1 MKAIDRLE
9 QLLSF
14 ISGASLSVLAAGV
27 FLQVVMRYVFSY
39 TPFWSEEAFR
49 ILLVWCVMAGAAV
62 SVRDNQH
69 IRVDFIVET
78 LPPGAR
84 RVIYSLI
91 DVATLV
97 FFVAV
102 VVAGYDAVT
111 FNHSM
116 RTVALQWPMSYLI
129 VAVPLGFAAAAVFL
143 LVRMRARRQAR
154 RLA

>member
-49 ILLVWCVMAGAAV
+49 ILLV
-62 SVRDNQH
+62 
-69 IRVDFIVET
+69 
-78 LPPGAR
+78 
-84 RVIYSLI
+84 
-91 DVATLV
+91 
-97 FFVAV
+97 
-102 VVAGYDAVT
+102 
-111 FNHSM
+111 
-116 RTVALQWPMSYLI
+116 ALQWPMSYLI

-143 LVRMRARRQAR
+143 LVRMWAQRQAR